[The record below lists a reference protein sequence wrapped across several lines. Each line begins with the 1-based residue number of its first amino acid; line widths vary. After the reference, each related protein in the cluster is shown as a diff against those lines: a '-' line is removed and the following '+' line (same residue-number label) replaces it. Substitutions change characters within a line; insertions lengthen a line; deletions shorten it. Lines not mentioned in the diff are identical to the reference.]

1 MTTNLRPRSMNQ
13 GGMQINDFTQ
23 VNDLTANRACIDEL
37 KCPIISNAAGGGGG
51 GTIIPD
57 GTNYSDYLFWD
68 PTTSSWQ
75 VGQDSVHEGTNA
87 GLGQVGNTAK
97 NVAIGYQASGGTQ
110 GNPERNI
117 AVGFSAGYQ
126 DTDDD
131 TVLIGTEAGAKRVG
145 VGSIAIGYHAL
156 YGGNGGENKSV
167 AIGWLAGQKQQNNA
181 IAVGTGSGY
190 GGPNGAPDSQ
200 GENCIAIGYHTS
212 YDELADAGGVS
223 PTALPNQIVIGTEA
237 GYNGIGERGVAIGYQ
252 ATGSG
257 LGITGTVT
265 AHGRDAVMIGTQVGN
280 DLTLPSGTGTFIA
293 QGSVGIGYQA
303 IINGNTKV
311 DDPSIAIGSQAGKAQ
326 ASYAIAIGIGA
337 AAMTQTG
344 PSPGE
349 AQGTRCI
356 AIGYHAAYAPFVSG
370 TAPDTIAIGSEAAN
384 DGSGQNTI
392 CIGTRAGFSSTASE
406 NGIFIG
412 NQAGE
417 FKAQT
422 NCIGIGFQANYAGT
436 NGTDSIAIGSGAG
449 SQVQQSS
456 AIAIGYQAA
465 GIGQGVLSGGEN
477 SIAIGYQAGAGTAGN
492 PDVIGDSA
500 IAIGVQA
507 GLQDHGNNSIA
518 IGSLANV
525 LGGTYVN
532 SIALNSSGQQLN
544 VTGGEQLH
552 VATVP
557 VGLGGGLQV
566 PPLAAPAQSPNN
578 IPTVGLGFDHYLV
591 YNPSTGEI
599 RMCPI

>member
-1 MTTNLRPRSMNQ
+1 MTTNLMPRSMNQ

-51 GTIIPD
+51 GTIPD

-87 GLGQVGNTAK
+87 GLGQIGNTAT
-97 NVAIGYQASGGTQ
+97 NIAIGYQASGGTQ
-110 GNPERNI
+110 AAGPERNI
-117 AVGFSAGYQ
+117 AGGLSAGYQ
-126 DTDDD
+126 DTEDD
-131 TVLIGTEAGAKRVG
+131 TVLIGTEAGAKRAG
-145 VGSIAIGYHAL
+145 EGSIAIGYHAL

-190 GGPNGAPDSQ
+190 GGPAGAPDSQ

-212 YDELADAGGVS
+212 YDELADIGGT
-223 PTALPNQIVIGTEA
+223 TALPNQIVIGTEA

-280 DLTLPSGTGTFIA
+280 DLTLPSGTGTFVA

-303 IINGNTKV
+303 MINGNTKV

-337 AAMTQTG
+337 AAMSQTG
-344 PSPGE
+344 ANPGE

-356 AIGYHAAYAPFVSG
+356 AIGYHAAYAPFLAG
-370 TAPDTIAIGSEAAN
+370 TAADTIAIGSEASTI
-384 DGSGQNTI
+384 GSGQNTI
-392 CIGTRAGFSSTASE
+392 CIGTRAGYASSGSE

-412 NQAGE
+412 HQAGE
-417 FKAQT
+417 FKTNA
-422 NCIGIGFQANYAGT
+422 NCIGIGFQANNAGT
-436 NGTDSIAIGSGAG
+436 DGVDSIAIGSGAG
-449 SQVQQSS
+449 SQVQKNS

-465 GIGQGVLSGGEN
+465 GVGDGLNSGGEN
-477 SIAIGYQAGAGTAGN
+477 SIAIGYQAGAGSPGN
-492 PDVIGDSA
+492 TDVIGDSA

-507 GLQDHGNNSIA
+507 GLTNHGNNSIA
-518 IGSLANV
+518 IGSQANSS
-525 LGGTYVN
+525 GTGYQN
-532 SIALNSSGQQLN
+532 AIALNSSGTALN
-544 VTGGEQLH
+544 VTGDEQLH

-557 VGLGGGLQV
+557 VGVGGGLQV
-566 PPLAAPAQSPNN
+566 PPLAAPAQAPSN
-578 IPTVGLGFDHYLV
+578 IPGAGTSFDHYLV